1 MEIKLMKPDNRT
13 LFLILL
19 IVIAALLLFNPSGLM
34 MTLSALQSIA
44 IIVLCLVATIYLWK
58 RL

>member
-1 MEIKLMKPDNRT
+1 MKQDNRT
-13 LFLILL
+13 LFLVLL
-19 IVIAALLLFNPSGLM
+19 IVIAALVLFNPSGLM
-34 MTLSALQSIA
+34 MTLGALQSIA

>member
-1 MEIKLMKPDNRT
+1 MKQDNRT

-34 MTLSALQSIA
+34 MTLGAVRSIA

>member
-1 MEIKLMKPDNRT
+1 MAKGDNRT
-13 LFLILL
+13 LLLLLL
-19 IVIAALLLFNPSGLM
+19 IVIAALMLFNPSGLA

-44 IIVLCLVATIYLWK
+44 IIVLCAVATLYLWK